1 MMSKI
6 NQTDIDRLIELVGGR
21 GNIATVSHCITRLR
35 FVLNQP
41 ANARPK
47 EIEQLPM
54 VKGCFTN
61 AGQFQVVIGTNVG
74 DYYQALIASTG
85 QAQVDKEQVKKAAR
99 QNMKWHEQL
108 ISHFAEIFFPLLPA
122 LISGGLILGFRNVIG
137 DLPMSNGQTLAQMY
151 PSLQTIYDFLW
162 LIGEAIFFYLPVGI
176 CWSAVKKMGGTPIL
190 GIVLGVTLVSPQL
203 MNAYLLGQQL
213 PEVWDFG
220 MFSIAKVGYQ
230 AQVIPA
236 LLAGLALGVIETRLK
251 RIVPDY
257 LYLVV
262 VPVCSLILAVFL
274 AHALIGPFG
283 RMIGDGVAFAVRHLM
298 TGSFAPIGA
307 ALFGFLYAPL
317 VITGVHQ
324 TTLAIDLQM
333 IQSMGGTPVWPL
345 IALSNIAQGSAV
357 IGIIISSRKHNERE
371 ISVPAA
377 ISAWLGVTE
386 PAMYGINLKY
396 RFPMLC
402 AMIGSGLAG
411 LLCGLN
417 GVMAN
422 GIGVGGLPGILSIQP
437 SYWQVFALAMA
448 IAIIIP
454 IVLTSFIYQRKYR
467 LGTLDDFDELV
478 TQAKSR
484 GIRIILDMVFNHTS
498 TQHAWFREAL
508 NKESPYRQFYIWR
521 DGEPET
527 PPNNWRSKFGGSAW
541 RWHAE
546 SEQYYLHLFAPEQAD
561 LNWENPAVRAE
572 LKKVC
577 EFWADRGVDGL
588 RLDVVNLISKDPRF
602 PEDLDGDGRRFY
614 TDGPRAHEF
623 LHEMNRDVFTPRGLM
638 TVGEMSSTSLEHC
651 QRYAALTG
659 SELSMTFNFHHLKV
673 DYPGGEKWT
682 LAKPDFVALKTLFRH
697 WQQGMHNVAWNALFW
712 CNHDQPRIV
721 SRFGDEG
728 EYRVPAAKMLAM
740 VLHGMQGTPYIYQGE
755 EIGMTN
761 PHFTRITDYRD
772 VESLN
777 MFAELRNDGRDADEL
792 LAILASKSRDNSRTP
807 MQWSN
812 GDNAGFTAGEPWIGL
827 GDNYQQINVEA
838 ALADDSSVF
847 YTYQKLIALRKQEAI
862 LTWGN
867 YQDLL
872 PNSPVLWCY
881 RREWKG
887 QTLLVIANLSREIQP
902 WQPGQ
907 MRGNWQLVMH
917 NYEEAS
923 PQPCAMTLRPFEAVW
938 WLQK

>member
-213 PEVWDFG
+213 PEVWNFG

-274 AHALIGPFG
+274 AH
-283 RMIGDGVAFAVRHLM
+283 
-298 TGSFAPIGA
+298 APIGA

-467 LGTLDDFDELV
+467 LGTLD
-478 TQAKSR
+478 
-484 GIRIILDMVFNHTS
+484 
-498 TQHAWFREAL
+498 
-508 NKESPYRQFYIWR
+508 
-521 DGEPET
+521 
-527 PPNNWRSKFGGSAW
+527 
-541 RWHAE
+541 
-546 SEQYYLHLFAPEQAD
+546 
-561 LNWENPAVRAE
+561 
-572 LKKVC
+572 
-577 EFWADRGVDGL
+577 
-588 RLDVVNLISKDPRF
+588 
-602 PEDLDGDGRRFY
+602 
-614 TDGPRAHEF
+614 
-623 LHEMNRDVFTPRGLM
+623 
-638 TVGEMSSTSLEHC
+638 
-651 QRYAALTG
+651 
-659 SELSMTFNFHHLKV
+659 
-673 DYPGGEKWT
+673 
-682 LAKPDFVALKTLFRH
+682 
-697 WQQGMHNVAWNALFW
+697 
-712 CNHDQPRIV
+712 IV
-721 SRFGDEG
+721 
-728 EYRVPAAKMLAM
+728 
-740 VLHGMQGTPYIYQGE
+740 
-755 EIGMTN
+755 
-761 PHFTRITDYRD
+761 
-772 VESLN
+772 
-777 MFAELRNDGRDADEL
+777 
-792 LAILASKSRDNSRTP
+792 
-807 MQWSN
+807 
-812 GDNAGFTAGEPWIGL
+812 
-827 GDNYQQINVEA
+827 
-838 ALADDSSVF
+838 
-847 YTYQKLIALRKQEAI
+847 
-862 LTWGN
+862 
-867 YQDLL
+867 
-872 PNSPVLWCY
+872 
-881 RREWKG
+881 
-887 QTLLVIANLSREIQP
+887 
-902 WQPGQ
+902 
-907 MRGNWQLVMH
+907 
-917 NYEEAS
+917 
-923 PQPCAMTLRPFEAVW
+923 
-938 WLQK
+938 